1 VLHGSG
7 ASVYN
12 REAWKRISD
21 IRDQLQD
28 FAAEN
33 IFNIKETGPF
43 NRCLL
48 NHSFFP
54 SDQHRVARGTKAIK
68 AIERV
73 TMVSA

>member
-21 IRDQLQD
+21 IRDQPQD

-33 IFNIKETGPF
+33 IFNMEETGPF

-48 NHSFFP
+48 NHFFFP
-54 SDQHRVARGTKAIK
+54 SGQRRVARGAKAMK
-68 AIERV
+68 ANERV